1 MSRLFGTDGVRGI
14 ANKEIT
20 AELAMSIGRAAA
32 YVLAEKRTEKPKVL
46 IGKDP
51 RISSDMIE
59 AALVSGLCSVG
70 ADVILA
76 GCVPTPAVAYL
87 VGEIEADAGIMISAS
102 HNPCEYNGIKIFDG
116 AGYKLPDEVE
126 DRIEEIVNRKT
137 SGGIFPVG
145 KSIGRT
151 YDRRDLKEKYINHI
165 IESVGCD
172 LDGLDIVLDCANGS
186 ASETAEELFTR
197 LGAKVHLISAS
208 PDGLNINE
216 HCGSTYMENL
226 VDHVRKQG
234 ADLGLSFDGDAD
246 RCLAVDENGRIID
259 GDKMLAI
266 FSRSLK
272 EQRKLKSNTTVI
284 TVMSNL
290 GLKLFC
296 EKEGIHIF
304 ETRVGDRYVLEK
316 MLEGGYTLGGEQSG
330 HIIFGNHATTGDGQL
345 SGAMLAAVLV
355 RNKIT
360 ASKAAS
366 IMESLPQFMLNITAT
381 DLMKQR
387 LITDEK
393 IMKEIDAVSEIL
405 GKKGRIL
412 VRPSGTEPLIRI
424 MLEGEDTAQ
433 IKSLAK
439 RVAGVIE
446 DQTNEDS

>member
-32 YVLAEKRTEKPKVL
+32 YVLAEKRIEKPKVL

-102 HNPCEYNGIKIFDG
+102 HNPCEYNGIKIFNG
-116 AGYKLPDEVE
+116 QGYKLPDEVE
-126 DRIEEIVNRKT
+126 DRIEEIVSRGT
-137 SGGIFPVG
+137 SGGILPVG
-145 KSIGRT
+145 ENLGRVFKR
-151 YDRRDLKEKYINHI
+151 YDLTEKYISHI
-165 IESVGCD
+165 ISSVDCD
-172 LDGLDIVLDCANGS
+172 LAGLDMVIDCANGS
-186 ASETAEELFTR
+186 ASNTAQELFTR
-197 LGAKVHLISAS
+197 LGAKVHLINAT
-208 PDGLNINE
+208 PNGLNINE
-216 HCGSTYMENL
+216 HCGSTYMESL
-226 VDHVRKQG
+226 IDCVRQRG

-246 RCLAVDENGRIID
+246 RCLAVDENGRIIN

-272 EQRKLKSNTTVI
+272 EQRKLKSNTAVI

-290 GLKLFC
+290 GFKLFC
-296 EKEGIHIF
+296 EREGVHTL

-355 RNKIT
+355 RNRIS
-360 ASKAAS
+360 ASTAAS
-366 IMESLPQFMLNITAT
+366 IMEALPQYILNIKAS
-381 DLMKQR
+381 DKLKQR

-393 IMKEIDAVSEIL
+393 IKKEIDAVSDTL

-439 RVAGVIE
+439 RVADVIE
-446 DQTNEDS
+446 DSENENC